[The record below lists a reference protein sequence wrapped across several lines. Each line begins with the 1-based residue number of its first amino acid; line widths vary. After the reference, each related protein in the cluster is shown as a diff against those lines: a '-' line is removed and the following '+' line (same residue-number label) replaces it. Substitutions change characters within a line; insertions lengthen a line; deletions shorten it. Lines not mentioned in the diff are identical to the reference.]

1 MIKIMYLIYAVILV
15 KKFYLHEDD
24 DITYLMHETKFDDM
38 EAVNYKSTK
47 SNMVVSLIKSST

>member
-1 MIKIMYLIYAVILV
+1 MYLIYTVILI